1 MAFAIILLN
10 TDLHTPNLKP
20 EKRMKPE
27 DFIRNLRGIDEG
39 CDVDVEMLNGVY
51 ERIRASEFR
60 SGSDHV
66 TQVIIDFL
74 SSYQVLNG
82 NMQVMKVQQT
92 IVSKCPNLAVPYRRL
107 VCYCRLYEVL
117 DPNKKD
123 RPGQHQ
129 REVFLFNDI
138 LVITKIHSRRKNS
151 VTYTFRNSHP
161 LTGMIVS
168 LFENAHYSHGITLS
182 QRWDRKVVITLN
194 ARNDHDR

>member
-1 MAFAIILLN
+1 MYSNALQWLL
-10 TDLHTPNLKP
+10 
-20 EKRMKPE
+20 
-27 DFIRNLRGIDEG
+27 
-39 CDVDVEMLNGVY
+39 
-51 ERIRASEFR
+51 
-60 SGSDHV
+60 
-66 TQVIIDFL
+66 
-74 SSYQVLNG
+74 
-82 NMQVMKVQQT
+82 QVMKVQQT

-107 VCYCRLYEVL
+107 VCYCRLYEVT